1 MAAFSVERRGLQAG
15 GMKAQGRSSEVL
27 AGLRVDKGTFR
38 GGRARSLPGRRGRF
52 CGGTED

>member
-1 MAAFSVERRGLQAG
+1 MAAFSGKRRGLQAG
-15 GMKAQGRSSEVL
+15 GGKAQGRSSEVL